1 VSRSAGT
8 VLFDE
13 RFQAREGVVPLRGY
27 LVKIVADL
35 LHRLGVKLEEAFA
48 AGADAAYDADTLE
61 DTKML
66 GDRLTR
72 EARTPGELRDG
83 VSPTARELCEQ
94 R

>member
-1 VSRSAGT
+1 M
-8 VLFDE
+8 
-13 RFQAREGVVPLRGY
+13 VPLRGY

-35 LHRLGVKLEEAFA
+35 LHRLGIKLEEAFA

-61 DTKML
+61 DAKMF

-72 EARTPGELRDG
+72 EMRALSELRDG
-83 VSPTARELCEQ
+83 ISPPASELCEQ